1 MFICICNGVTE
12 SQVRRAIEDGACT
25 VHDLRACLGV
35 AAGGGFC
42 ADFAASLISQAQ
54 PTRPAELKPAIAA

>member
-35 AAGGGFC
+35 AAGCGSC
-42 ADFAASLISQAQ
+42 ADYAASLISQAQ
-54 PTRPAELKPAIAA
+54 PAPAAGVEPAIAA